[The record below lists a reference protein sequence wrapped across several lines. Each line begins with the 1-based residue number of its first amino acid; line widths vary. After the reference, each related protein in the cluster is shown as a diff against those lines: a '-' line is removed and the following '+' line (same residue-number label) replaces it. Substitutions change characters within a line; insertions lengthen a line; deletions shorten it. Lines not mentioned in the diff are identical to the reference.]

1 MNKKKKLILST
12 IAAVIL
18 GLTGCQ
24 SSNTITVKSNE
35 QTVVVPKTPHKIVVM
50 NYGALDTLDALG
62 KGALVVGTS
71 QSVIPDYL
79 KQYKNIKVT
88 DTGSMKDSNIEII
101 KQSKPDLII
110 IDGRQA
116 NKYQELSKIAP
127 VLNLSVD
134 SKNYW
139 QSTEDHIRLL
149 GQITNTNDLAN
160 DIIQSLNKKI
170 QNAQSITQ
178 VSNKKAIVVIHNE
191 GKVFLINN
199 SSSATLIHDV
209 LKVKRA
215 VPLTAINVNTK
226 ERPKPT
232 FIDNQYI
239 AENKPDIIYVVDR
252 SKAIG
257 KQAMV
262 NDYFDQKVLTKA
274 KTKVVNLTSDIWY
287 LSGGGAESLD
297 RQIDEVINAIK

>member
-191 GKVFLINN
+191 GKVFLINK